1 MNTFFHCF
9 VLLFVVK
16 LLNFQSLMRT
26 RQGAITHYGLQRYE
40 VFSECANFCCL
51 FSLRLLIFYVF
62 AEKKQE
68 RGARKGVF
76 CRQKSRS
83 EEGEKESGS
92 DSHRHPILMNEV
104 PIAAYWA

>member
-1 MNTFFHCF
+1 MW
-9 VLLFVVK
+9 
-16 LLNFQSLMRT
+16 T

-68 RGARKGVF
+68 RRARKGAF
-76 CRQKSRS
+76 CRQKAGAKS
-83 EEGEKESGS
+83 EKRNVGVSK
-92 DSHRHPILMNEV
+92 
-104 PIAAYWA
+104 

>member
-1 MNTFFHCF
+1 MW
-9 VLLFVVK
+9 
-16 LLNFQSLMRT
+16 T
-26 RQGAITHYGLQRYE
+26 RQSAITHYGLQRYE

-68 RGARKGVF
+68 RRARKGVF
-76 CRQKSRS
+76 AKKKQERR
-83 EEGEKESGS
+83 EREKESGS

>member
-1 MNTFFHCF
+1 MW
-9 VLLFVVK
+9 
-16 LLNFQSLMRT
+16 T

-68 RGARKGVF
+68 RRARKGVF
-76 CRQKSRS
+76 CRQKAGAKREKRS
-83 EEGEKESGS
+83 LCKEIAGTKREKRNRAAT
-92 DSHRHPILMNEV
+92 H
-104 PIAAYWA
+104 IATRFL